1 MCIQHRCLTSAFIV
15 NLSNL
20 LRKHLH
26 LFFPFSL
33 KPTHCLVLPKTTHQH
48 FNQNLC
54 KLSIYCF
61 YEVSVHVTYTINL
74 LNCYFSLC
82 AQTSW
87 CPAEIPKHQ
96 HFLGSAWKA
105 NISLALELIR
115 FSLTCLGPKTTGEDC
130 IRLTVIKEKGSLN
143 SSENKDVSDAFLC
156 SFLSGGQMCSS
167 THHFL
172 SLLSSLCKNTNGN
185 DQ

>member
-1 MCIQHRCLTSAFIV
+1 MLDFCFYCQPEQLVEETSSLV
-15 NLSNL
+15 
-20 LRKHLH
+20 
-26 LFFPFSL
+26 FPFFIETNSL
-33 KPTHCLVLPKTTHQH
+33 SYLPKTTHQH

-96 HFLGSAWKA
+96 HFLGLAWKA